1 MHQQKFSIHETQAEF
16 LSNYSSYG
24 FKDKSSMVRK
34 AIDQLQ
40 RKLELDVLR
49 ESAELYSEIYSED
62 DNLKELT
69 TSAITGWPE

>member
-1 MHQQKFSIHETQAEF
+1 MPQQKFSVHETQAEF
-16 LSNYSSYG
+16 LSNFKMYG

-40 RKLELDVLR
+40 RKLELEALR

-62 DNLKELT
+62 DKLNELT
-69 TSAITGWPE
+69 QSAITGWPE